1 MKCCLWLWDGGSLFL
16 YKKKTFWRAFAGWLK
31 SRAQCSRA
39 ELNRKELESN
49 LKALKVCRKIKHIF
63 EWLCQGWVV
72 SPIPVFH
79 FQVSALNK
87 YDPPLEVIAA
97 RDHMT
102 HLVYQLMQ
110 PQVIFDRYDFPMRF
124 PLHFM
129 SLSSPQRPLPWS
141 RKPFKP
147 LTALM
152 SELKWIWNCV
162 TRLFEVTQFVINYMV
177 ELTGSSIARFT
188 KTALANMRFRMLFHK
203 YSPQSGCSI
212 PHAGPHWPAGLW
224 EEGTSP

>member
-1 MKCCLWLWDGGSLFL
+1 MEEAYFCT
-16 YKKKTFWRAFAGWLK
+16 KKKTFWTAFSGWLK
-31 SRAQCSRA
+31 SSAQCSRA
-39 ELNRKELESN
+39 ELNRKYLESN
-49 LKALKVCRKIKHIF
+49 LKALKVCRKIKHI
-63 EWLCQGWVV
+63 WMIYQCWVV

-79 FQVSALNK
+79 FQVSAVNK

-110 PQVIFDRYDFPMRF
+110 PQVIFDRYDFLIHF
-124 PLHFM
+124 PLHYM
-129 SLSSPQRPLPWS
+129 SLSSPQRPLPSS

-147 LTALM
+147 LTVLR
-152 SELKWIWNCV
+152 SELKWIWSCV
-162 TRLFEVTQFVINYMV
+162 ARLFEVTQFVINYMV

-188 KTALANMRFRMLFHK
+188 TTALANMHFRMLFHK
-203 YSPQSGCSI
+203 YSPQSGCSL
-212 PHAGPHWPAGLW
+212 PHAGPHWPPGLW